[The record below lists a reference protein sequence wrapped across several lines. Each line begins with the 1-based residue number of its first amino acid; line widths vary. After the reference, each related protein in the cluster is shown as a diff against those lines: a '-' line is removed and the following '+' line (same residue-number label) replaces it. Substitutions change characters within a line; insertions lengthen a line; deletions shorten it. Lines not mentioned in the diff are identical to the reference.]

1 MPAIEERGIETSLVV
16 AGLAAG
22 GLPAAL
28 LACLVAMALASHLEG
43 SDQFAGGQ
51 ARAGRK
57 GTARHGRRRAG
68 GAAVLVPKRGRSSRH
83 GR

>member
-43 SDQFAGGQ
+43 SDQSAGGR
-51 ARAGRK
+51 ARAKRK
-57 GTARHGRRRAG
+57 GTAHHGSRRSG
-68 GAAVLVPKRGRSSRH
+68 GAAVLVPKGGRSNRH